1 MEYDP
6 AEVQRI
12 ARELVQRATL
22 YPVWYLVLGALIGA
36 VLTSSFLP
44 LAIGAGLGAV
54 LGYFAGTRR
63 ALSLQLEAQLALC
76 QVQIEAHAR
85 EALRAQPQLSPESE
99 I

>member
-22 YPVWYLVLGALIGA
+22 
-36 VLTSSFLP
+36 F
-44 LAIGAGLGAV
+44 
-54 LGYFAGTRR
+54 
-63 ALSLQLEAQLALC
+63 LEAQLALC

-85 EALRAQPQLSPESE
+85 EALRAQPQLSPAE
-99 I
+99 